1 MSVII
6 FVMLAGASCFDESFS
21 YITCPVAA
29 SISIADGVSISG
41 PLVTV
46 SASLAAMSD
55 FFNPVNWTASMISV
69 TAEAFTAFVLPVV
82 PTASVEFT
90 SFVTTTAST
99 AFTSFVTLT
108 ASTTPAASAALIVL
122 PVQKTDPMTVV
133 KTIITTAIRPVIL
146 YMPLYFIQATS

>member
-1 MSVII
+1 M
-6 FVMLAGASCFDESFS
+6 A
-21 YITCPVAA
+21 
-29 SISIADGVSISG
+29 
-41 PLVTV
+41 V

-55 FFNPVNWTASMISV
+55 FFNPVNWAASMISV

-90 SFVTTTAST
+90 SFVTTIAST
-99 AFTSFVTLT
+99 AFTS
-108 ASTTPAASAALIVL
+108 SAALIVL
-122 PVQKTDPMTVV
+122 PVQKTGPMTVV